1 MKIMVTGGAGYIGSH
16 TSKAL
21 AKAGHTVVVYDNLS
35 TGFRELARYGA
46 FVHGDILDEAK
57 LRATMAEY
65 KPDGIIHFAASAYVG
80 DSMKWPGA
88 YFRNN
93 VTGTLNILEAMRLE
107 HVPSIVV
114 SGTCA
119 VYGQPEIVP
128 IVEDC
133 PKAPINPYGASKLF
147 MERMLED
154 FHMAHGLNWVSLR
167 YFNAAGCDRE
177 GEVGELHNPEPHII
191 PRIFMAME
199 GKLPKLE
206 IFGDDYST
214 PDGTCVRDY
223 IHVEDLALAHVRA
236 LEYLAKGGASKAFN
250 VGTGNGFSVKQLV
263 ETAEK
268 VTGKKVPHVYAPRR
282 PGDPPFLI
290 ANPSLIHNTL
300 GWQPACSD
308 VETVMSSAYA
318 WYIANNN

>member
-35 TGFRELARYGA
+35 TGFRELARYGT

-57 LRATMAEY
+57 LRTAMAEH

-128 IVEDC
+128 IAEDC

-177 GEVGELHNPEPHII
+177 REVGELHNPEPHII

-199 GKLPKLE
+199 GKLPQLE
-206 IFGDDYST
+206 IFGNDYPT

-236 LEYLAKGGASKAFN
+236 LEYLAKGGVSKAFN

-268 VTGKKVPHVYAPRR
+268 LTGKKVPHVYAPRR

-290 ANPSLIHNTL
+290 ANPSLIHSTL
-300 GWQPACSD
+300 NWQPTCSD
-308 VETVMSSAYA
+308 VETVISSAYA
-318 WYIANNN
+318 WHIANNN